1 MLRQHSEMKS
11 FNLLAFCALVH
22 VTGATRPCE
31 SSHILTRQSN
41 CLGEIYS
48 RREHVAGFV
57 VSNKVVASLG
67 HRSHW
72 SQRHRKG
79 NVAYTHIEFCPL
91 SESSSRSDTKTTSSK
106 PRRRQQSVQM
116 KRMKQSEIHELVKG
130 LGLEPVEPPSSKK
143 KRQPQTKNSE
153 KQFPCP
159 TESKPAISIQTQLDF
174 ARKGHAVLRSF
185 LPANIIQS
193 LRSELLPYVEFH
205 QLEAW
210 RQKVEVQL
218 ADSSDSY
225 HRQNARSIASKFK
238 TVEDCRDLIE
248 SLGLDSKDLPFLQ
261 HFNTWRAVNA
271 NAPTVRKLCLS
282 AYLAQSASI
291 LLDSPTVRLYQDSLF
306 HKRQEDGWTPYHS
319 LSRYPFAPV
328 TTHMQ

>member
-1 MLRQHSEMKS
+1 M
-11 FNLLAFCALVH
+11 NLSKVC
-22 VTGATRPCE
+22 TGSTFG
-31 SSHILTRQSN
+31 I
-41 CLGEIYS
+41 
-48 RREHVAGFV
+48 
-57 VSNKVVASLG
+57 
-67 HRSHW
+67 
-72 SQRHRKG
+72 QRK
-79 NVAYTHIEFCPL
+79 EFL
-91 SESSSRSDTKTTSSK
+91 SSSSFGAETS
-106 PRRRQQSVQM
+106 
-116 KRMKQSEIHELVKG
+116 G

-193 LRSELLPYVEFH
+193 LRSELLPYVELH

-210 RQKVEVQL
+210 KQKVEVQL

-282 AYLAQSASI
+282 AYLAQSASM

-306 HKRQEDGWTPYHS
+306 HKRPGDGWTPYHS
-319 LSRYPFAPV
+319 VSRYPFAPV